1 MNSIVIGSGFGG
13 IAAALR
19 LKAKGHKVKLIE
31 KHPDLGGR
39 ARVFKRN
46 GFIYDAGP
54 TVITAPYLINEL
66 FELFNKDPKNY
77 IELTPLKIWYQFIF
91 EDKTKF
97 NYSGDEIEMKDQ
109 IEKLSKEDVNGYEK
123 LVNFTKKIFDKGFLE
138 LADVPF
144 DKPFVMMQQ
153 LPALLKLKSYKSVY
167 SLVSSYIKNEKLRRM
182 LSMHPLLVGGNP
194 FTTTSIYGLILYLE
208 KKWGIHYSVGGTGN
222 IIKGFE
228 KLMNEV
234 GIEIIK
240 NTEVTEIITKNNKIS
255 GVKLNNENEIDA
267 DNVVCNADPPAFYE
281 KMLSKSNE
289 NSMLF
294 NWKKNR
300 MEYSMGLFVYY
311 FGTKKIYENVEH
323 HTIKFGNKYEEHL
336 DDIFNKKKLNNEN
349 EIGADNVVC
358 NADPP
363 AFYEKMLSKS
373 NESSMLFNWKKNR
386 MEYSMG
392 LFVYYFG
399 TKKIYENVEHH
410 TIKFGNKYKEH
421 LDDIFDKK
429 KLNNDISYYLHR
441 PTATDKTMAPEGND
455 CFYVLVPVPNN
466 QSKINWETEGEKM
479 KNLVIEKMEKDLMP
493 DLKNNIVEDFY
504 LTPDYFE
511 KELNTKFGSGFS
523 IQPKFTQSAYF
534 RFHNKSEIY
543 DGLYFV
549 GAGTHPGAGVPG
561 VLSSAKVLDKLF

>member
-1 MNSIVIGSGFGG
+1 MNSVVIGSGFGG

-19 LKAKGHKVKLIE
+19 LKAKNHKVTLIE

-39 ARVFKRN
+39 ARVFKKN
-46 GFIYDAGP
+46 GFTFDGGP

-66 FELFNKDPKNY
+66 FDLFKKDPKNY
-77 IELTPLKIWYQFIF
+77 IKLTPLKIWYQFIF

-97 NYSGDEIEMKDQ
+97 DYSGNESEMKNQ
-109 IEKLSKEDVNGYEK
+109 IQKINIDDVKGYEK
-123 LVNFTKKIFDKGFLE
+123 LVNFTKKIFDKGFTE

-167 SLVSSYIKNEKLRRM
+167 SLVSTYIQSEKLRRM

-194 FTTTSIYGLILYLE
+194 FSTTSIYGLILYLE
-208 KKWGIHYSVGGTGN
+208 KKWGIHYSMGGTGN
-222 IIKGFE
+222 IIKGYE

-234 GIEIIK
+234 GIKILKES
-240 NTEVTEIITKNNKIS
+240 EVTKIISKNNKIS
-255 GVKLNNENEIDA
+255 GVKINNENIIEA
-267 DNVVCNADPPAFYE
+267 DNVICNADPPAVYE
-281 KMLSKSNE
+281 KLLSRNN
-289 NSMLF
+289 NSILF

-311 FGTKKIYENVEH
+311 FGTKKV
-323 HTIKFGNKYEEHL
+323 
-336 DDIFNKKKLNNEN
+336 
-349 EIGADNVVC
+349 
-358 NADPP
+358 
-363 AFYEKMLSKS
+363 
-373 NESSMLFNWKKNR
+373 
-386 MEYSMG
+386 
-392 LFVYYFG
+392 
-399 TKKIYENVEHH
+399 YENVEHH

-421 LDDIFDKK
+421 LEDIFNKK
-429 KLNNDISYYLHR
+429 KLNEDISYYLHR
-441 PTATDKTMAPEGND
+441 PSATDKSMAPKGND

-466 QSKINWETEGEKM
+466 QSKIDWNIEGEKM
-479 KNLVIEKMEKDLMP
+479 KKLVIDKMEKDLMP
-493 DLKNNIVEDFY
+493 NLKENIVEDFY

-511 KELNTKFGSGFS
+511 KDLNTKYGSGFS

-561 VLSSAKVLDKLF
+561 VLSSAKVLDKII

>member
-19 LKAKGHKVKLIE
+19 LRAKGHDVTLIE
-31 KHPDLGGR
+31 KHQDLGGR

-46 GFIYDAGP
+46 GFTFDGGP

-66 FELFNKDPKNY
+66 FELFKKNPKDY
-77 IELTPLKIWYQFIF
+77 IELSPLKIWYQFIF
-91 EDKTKF
+91 EDRSKF
-97 NYSGDEIEMKDQ
+97 NYSGNENEMKAQ
-109 IEKLSKEDVNGYEK
+109 IGELSQEDVQGYEK
-123 LVNFTKKIFDKGFLE
+123 LVNFTKKIFDKGFTE

-208 KKWGIHYSVGGTGN
+208 KKWGIHYSMGGTGN

-234 GIEIIK
+234 GIKVIKGNEVKKIISK
-240 NTEVTEIITKNNKIS
+240 NTKIT
-255 GVKLNNENEIDA
+255 GVQLNNDNTINA
-267 DNVVCNADPPAFYE
+267 DIVICNADPPAVYE
-281 KMLSKSNE
+281 KLLDANSN
-289 NSMLF
+289 NSFLF
-294 NWKKNR
+294 NWKK
-300 MEYSMGLFVYY
+300 
-311 FGTKKIYENVEH
+311 K
-323 HTIKFGNKYEEHL
+323 
-336 DDIFNKKKLNNEN
+336 
-349 EIGADNVVC
+349 
-358 NADPP
+358 
-363 AFYEKMLSKS
+363 
-373 NESSMLFNWKKNR
+373 R

-429 KLNNDISYYLHR
+429 KLNEDISYYLHR
-441 PTATDKTMAPEGND
+441 PSATDKSMAPEGND

-466 QSKINWETEGEKM
+466 QSGIDWNTEGEKM
-479 KNLVIEKMEKDLMP
+479 KSLIINKMEKDLMP
-493 DLKNNIVEDFY
+493 NLKENIVEDFY

-511 KELNTKFGSGFS
+511 KDLNTKFGSGFS

-561 VLSSAKVLDKLF
+561 VLSSAKVLDKIL

>member
-19 LKAKGHKVKLIE
+19 LRAKGHDVTLIE
-31 KHPDLGGR
+31 KHQDLGGR

-46 GFIYDAGP
+46 GFTFDGGP

-66 FELFNKDPKNY
+66 FELFKKNPKDY
-77 IELTPLKIWYQFIF
+77 IELSPLKIWYQFIF
-91 EDKTKF
+91 EDRSKF
-97 NYSGDEIEMKDQ
+97 NYSGNENEMKAQ
-109 IEKLSKEDVNGYEK
+109 IGELSQEDVQGYEK
-123 LVNFTKKIFDKGFLE
+123 LVNFTKKIFDKGFTE

-208 KKWGIHYSVGGTGN
+208 KKWGIHYSMGGTGN

-234 GIEIIK
+234 GIKVIKGNEVKKIISK
-240 NTEVTEIITKNNKIS
+240 NTKIT
-255 GVKLNNENEIDA
+255 GVQLNNDNTINA
-267 DNVVCNADPPAFYE
+267 DIVICNADPPAVYE
-281 KMLSKSNE
+281 KLLDGNNN
-289 NSMLF
+289 NSFLF
-294 NWKKNR
+294 NWKK
-300 MEYSMGLFVYY
+300 
-311 FGTKKIYENVEH
+311 K
-323 HTIKFGNKYEEHL
+323 
-336 DDIFNKKKLNNEN
+336 
-349 EIGADNVVC
+349 
-358 NADPP
+358 
-363 AFYEKMLSKS
+363 
-373 NESSMLFNWKKNR
+373 R

-429 KLNNDISYYLHR
+429 KLNEDISYYLHR
-441 PTATDKTMAPEGND
+441 PSATDKSMAPEGND

-466 QSKINWETEGEKM
+466 QSGIDWNTEGEKM
-479 KNLVIEKMEKDLMP
+479 KSLIINKMEKDLMP
-493 DLKNNIVEDFY
+493 NLKENIVEDFY

-511 KELNTKFGSGFS
+511 KDLNTKFGSGFS

-561 VLSSAKVLDKLF
+561 VLSSAKVLDKIL

>member
-19 LKAKGHKVKLIE
+19 LKAKGHQVKLIE

-39 ARVFKRN
+39 ARVFKKN
-46 GFIYDAGP
+46 GFIFDGGP

-66 FELFNKDPKNY
+66 FELFKKDPKNY
-77 IELTPLKIWYQFIF
+77 IELSPLKIWYQFIF
-91 EDKTKF
+91 EDKSKF
-97 NYSGDEIEMKDQ
+97 NYSGDEDNMVKQ
-109 IEKLSKEDVNGYEK
+109 IEDISKDDVEGYQK
-123 LVNFTKKIFDKGFLE
+123 LVSFTKKIFDKGFTE

-167 SLVSSYIKNEKLRRM
+167 SLVSSFIKNEKLRRM

-208 KKWGIHYSVGGTGN
+208 KKWGIHYSMGGTGN
-222 IIKGFE
+222 IIKGLE
-228 KLMNEV
+228 KLMLEE
-234 GIEIIK
+234 GIDIIK
-240 NTEVTEIITKNNKIS
+240 NSEVTDIISKSNKIT
-255 GVKLNNENEIDA
+255 GIKLNNQEIIEA
-267 DNVVCNADPPAFYE
+267 ENVVCNADPPAFYE
-281 KMLSKSNE
+281 KMLKKNGQGSFI
-289 NSMLF
+289 F
-294 NWKKNR
+294 NWKKKR

-311 FGTKKIYENVEH
+311 FGTKKVYE
-323 HTIKFGNKYEEHL
+323 
-336 DDIFNKKKLNNEN
+336 D
-349 EIGADNVVC
+349 
-358 NADPP
+358 
-363 AFYEKMLSKS
+363 
-373 NESSMLFNWKKNR
+373 
-386 MEYSMG
+386 
-392 LFVYYFG
+392 
-399 TKKIYENVEHH
+399 VEHH

-421 LDDIFDKK
+421 LEDIFNNK

-441 PTATDKTMAPEGND
+441 PSATDKSMAPEGND

-466 QSKINWETEGEKM
+466 QSKIDWQTEGENM
-479 KNLVIEKMEKDLMP
+479 KNLVIDKMEKDLMP
-493 DLKNNIVEDFY
+493 NLRENIVADFY

-561 VLSSAKVLDKLF
+561 VLSSAKVLDKLL

>member
-19 LKAKGHKVKLIE
+19 LKAKGHQVKLIE

-39 ARVFKRN
+39 ARVFKKN
-46 GFIYDAGP
+46 GFIFDGGP

-66 FELFNKDPKNY
+66 FELFKKDPKNY
-77 IELTPLKIWYQFIF
+77 IELSPLKIWYQFIF
-91 EDKTKF
+91 EDKSKF
-97 NYSGDEIEMKDQ
+97 NYSGDEDNMVKQ
-109 IEKLSKEDVNGYEK
+109 IEDISKDDVEGYQK
-123 LVNFTKKIFDKGFLE
+123 LVSFTKKIFDKGFTE

-167 SLVSSYIKNEKLRRM
+167 SLVSSFIKNEKLRRM

-208 KKWGIHYSVGGTGN
+208 KKWGIHYSMGGTGN
-222 IIKGFE
+222 IIKGLE
-228 KLMNEV
+228 KLMLEE
-234 GIEIIK
+234 GIDIIK
-240 NTEVTEIITKNNKIS
+240 NSEVTEIISKSNKIT
-255 GVKLNNENEIDA
+255 GIKLNNQETIEA
-267 DNVVCNADPPAFYE
+267 ENVVCNADPPAFYE
-281 KMLSKSNE
+281 KMLKKNGQGSFI
-289 NSMLF
+289 F
-294 NWKKNR
+294 NWKKKR

-311 FGTKKIYENVEH
+311 FGTKK
-323 HTIKFGNKYEEHL
+323 
-336 DDIFNKKKLNNEN
+336 
-349 EIGADNVVC
+349 
-358 NADPP
+358 
-363 AFYEKMLSKS
+363 
-373 NESSMLFNWKKNR
+373 
-386 MEYSMG
+386 
-392 LFVYYFG
+392 VY
-399 TKKIYENVEHH
+399 KDVEHH

-421 LDDIFDKK
+421 LEDIFNNK

-441 PTATDKTMAPEGND
+441 PSATDKSMAPEGND

-466 QSKINWETEGEKM
+466 QSKIDWQTEGEKM
-479 KNLVIEKMEKDLMP
+479 KNLVIDKMEKDLMP
-493 DLKNNIVEDFY
+493 NLRENIVADFY

-561 VLSSAKVLDKLF
+561 VLSSAKVLDKLL

>member
-19 LKAKGHKVKLIE
+19 LRAKGHDVTLIE
-31 KHPDLGGR
+31 KHQDLGGR

-46 GFIYDAGP
+46 GFTFDGGP

-66 FELFNKDPKNY
+66 FELFKKNPKDY
-77 IELTPLKIWYQFIF
+77 IELSPLKIWYQFIF
-91 EDKTKF
+91 EDRSKF
-97 NYSGDEIEMKDQ
+97 NYSGNENEMKAQ
-109 IEKLSKEDVNGYEK
+109 IGELSQEDVQGYEK
-123 LVNFTKKIFDKGFLE
+123 LVNFTKKIFDKGFTE

-144 DKPFVMMQQ
+144 DKPFVMLQQ

-167 SLVSSYIKNEKLRRM
+167 SLVSSYIKNEKLRRI

-208 KKWGIHYSVGGTGN
+208 KKWGIHYSMGGTGN

-234 GIEIIK
+234 GIKVIKGNEVKKIISK
-240 NTEVTEIITKNNKIS
+240 NTKIT
-255 GVKLNNENEIDA
+255 GVQLSNDNTINA
-267 DNVVCNADPPAFYE
+267 DIVICNADPPAVYE
-281 KMLSKSNE
+281 KLLDGNSN
-289 NSMLF
+289 NSFLF
-294 NWKKNR
+294 NWKK
-300 MEYSMGLFVYY
+300 
-311 FGTKKIYENVEH
+311 K
-323 HTIKFGNKYEEHL
+323 
-336 DDIFNKKKLNNEN
+336 
-349 EIGADNVVC
+349 
-358 NADPP
+358 
-363 AFYEKMLSKS
+363 
-373 NESSMLFNWKKNR
+373 R

-429 KLNNDISYYLHR
+429 RLNEDISYYLHR
-441 PTATDKTMAPEGND
+441 PSATDKSMAPEGND

-466 QSKINWETEGEKM
+466 QSGIDWNTEGAKM
-479 KNLVIEKMEKDLMP
+479 KSLIINKMEKDLMP
-493 DLKNNIVEDFY
+493 NLKENIVEDFY

-511 KELNTKFGSGFS
+511 KDLNTKFGSGFS

-561 VLSSAKVLDKLF
+561 VLSSAKVLDKIL

>member
-1 MNSIVIGSGFGG
+1 MNSLVIGSGFGG

-19 LKAKGHKVKLIE
+19 LRAKGHEVTIIE

-39 ARVFKRN
+39 ARVFRKN
-46 GFIYDAGP
+46 GFTFDGGP

-66 FELFNKDPKNY
+66 FDLFKKDPRDY
-77 IELTPLKIWYQFIF
+77 IKLTPLKIWYQFIF

-97 NYSGDEIEMKDQ
+97 NYSGNELEMKNQ
-109 IEKLSKEDVNGYEK
+109 IQNINVEDVEGYEK
-123 LVNFTKKIFDKGFLE
+123 LVNFTKKIFDKGFTE

-167 SLVSSYIKNEKLRRM
+167 SLVSSYIKSEKLRKM

-194 FTTTSIYGLILYLE
+194 FSTTSIYGLILYLE
-208 KKWGIHYSVGGTGN
+208 KKWGIHYSMGGTGN
-222 IIKGFE
+222 IIKGYE
-228 KLMNEV
+228 KLMKEV
-234 GIEIIK
+234 GVKILKES
-240 NTEVTEIITKNNKIS
+240 EVTKIISKNNKIT
-255 GVKLNNENEIDA
+255 GVQINNQTDIDA
-267 DNVVCNADPPAFYE
+267 DNIICNADPPAVYE
-281 KMLSKSNE
+281 KLLNQNNN
-289 NSMLF
+289 NSF
-294 NWKKNR
+294 
-300 MEYSMGLFVYY
+300 
-311 FGTKKIYENVEH
+311 
-323 HTIKFGNKYEEHL
+323 
-336 DDIFNKKKLNNEN
+336 
-349 EIGADNVVC
+349 
-358 NADPP
+358 
-363 AFYEKMLSKS
+363 
-373 NESSMLFNWKKNR
+373 LFNWKKNR

-429 KLNNDISYYLHR
+429 KLNDDISYYLHR
-441 PTATDKTMAPEGND
+441 PTATDKSMAPEGND

-466 QSKINWETEGEKM
+466 QSNINWNTEGEKM
-479 KNLVIEKMEKDLMP
+479 KKLVIEKMEKDLMP
-493 DLKNNIVEDFY
+493 NLKENIVEDFY

-511 KELNTKFGSGFS
+511 KDLNTKFGSGFS

-534 RFHNKSEIY
+534 RFHNKSEVY

-561 VLSSAKVLDKLF
+561 VLSSAKVLDKII

>member
-19 LKAKGHKVKLIE
+19 LKAKGHQVKLIE

-39 ARVFKRN
+39 ARVFKKN
-46 GFIYDAGP
+46 GFIFDGGP

-66 FELFNKDPKNY
+66 FELFKKDPKNY
-77 IELTPLKIWYQFIF
+77 IELSPLKIWYQFIF
-91 EDKTKF
+91 EDKSKF
-97 NYSGDEIEMKDQ
+97 NYSGDEANMVKQ
-109 IEKLSKEDVNGYEK
+109 IEDISKDDVEGYQK
-123 LVNFTKKIFDKGFLE
+123 LVSFTKKIFDKGFTE

-167 SLVSSYIKNEKLRRM
+167 SLVSSFIKNEKLRRM

-208 KKWGIHYSVGGTGN
+208 KKWGIHYSMGGTGN
-222 IIKGFE
+222 IIKGLE
-228 KLMNEV
+228 KLMLEE
-234 GIEIIK
+234 GIDIIK
-240 NTEVTEIITKNNKIS
+240 NSEVTEIISKSNKIT
-255 GVKLNNENEIDA
+255 GIKLNNQEIIEA
-267 DNVVCNADPPAFYE
+267 KNVVCNADPPAFYE
-281 KMLSKSNE
+281 KMLKKNGQGSFI
-289 NSMLF
+289 F
-294 NWKKNR
+294 NWKKKR

-311 FGTKKIYENVEH
+311 FGTKKIY
-323 HTIKFGNKYEEHL
+323 
-336 DDIFNKKKLNNEN
+336 
-349 EIGADNVVC
+349 
-358 NADPP
+358 P
-363 AFYEKMLSKS
+363 
-373 NESSMLFNWKKNR
+373 
-386 MEYSMG
+386 
-392 LFVYYFG
+392 
-399 TKKIYENVEHH
+399 NVEHH

-421 LDDIFDKK
+421 LEDIFNNK

-441 PTATDKTMAPEGND
+441 PSATDKSMAPEGND

-466 QSKINWETEGEKM
+466 QSKIDWRTEGENM
-479 KNLVIEKMEKDLMP
+479 KNLVIDKMEKDLMP
-493 DLKNNIVEDFY
+493 NLRENIVADFY

-561 VLSSAKVLDKLF
+561 VLSSAKVLDKLL

>member
-19 LKAKGHKVKLIE
+19 LKAKGHKVTLIE

-39 ARVFKRN
+39 ARVFRKN
-46 GFIYDAGP
+46 GFIFDRGP

-66 FELFNKDPKNY
+66 FELFKKNPKDY
-77 IELTPLKIWYQFIF
+77 IKLSPLKVWYQFVF
-91 EDKTKF
+91 EDKSKF
-97 NYSGDEIEMKDQ
+97 NYSGNENEMKAQ
-109 IEKLSKEDVNGYEK
+109 IKELNKEDVKGYEK
-123 LVNFTKKIFDKGFLE
+123 LVNFTKKIFDKGFTE
-138 LADVPF
+138 LADIPF

-153 LPALLKLKSYKSVY
+153 LPSLLKLKSYKSVY

-208 KKWGIHYSVGGTGN
+208 KKWGIHYSMGGTGN

-234 GIEIIK
+234 GIKVIK
-240 NTEVTEIITKNNKIS
+240 GNEVTKILSKNNKITS
-255 GVKLNNENEIDA
+255 IQLDNHDYIDA
-267 DNVVCNADPPAFYE
+267 DNVICNADPPAVYE
-281 KMLSKSNE
+281 KLLDEKNN
-289 NSMLF
+289 NSFLF
-294 NWKKNR
+294 KWKKKR

-311 FGTKKIYENVEH
+311 FGTKKIYDNVEH
-323 HTIKFGNKYEEHL
+323 HTIKFG
-336 DDIFNKKKLNNEN
+336 
-349 EIGADNVVC
+349 
-358 NADPP
+358 
-363 AFYEKMLSKS
+363 S
-373 NESSMLFNWKKNR
+373 
-386 MEYSMG
+386 
-392 LFVYYFG
+392 
-399 TKKIYENVEHH
+399 
-410 TIKFGNKYKEH
+410 KYKEH

-441 PTATDKTMAPEGND
+441 PSATDKSMAPEGND

-466 QSKINWETEGEKM
+466 QSGIDWSIEGDKM
-479 KNLVIEKMEKDLMP
+479 KKLIIDKMENDLMP
-493 DLKNNIVEDFY
+493 NLRNNIVEDFY

-511 KELNTKFGSGFS
+511 KDLNTKFGSGFS

-561 VLSSAKVLDKLF
+561 VLSSAKVLDKIL

>member
-19 LKAKGHKVKLIE
+19 LRAKGYNVTLIE
-31 KHPDLGGR
+31 KHQDLGGR

-46 GFIYDAGP
+46 GFTFDGGP

-66 FELFNKDPKNY
+66 FELFKKNPKDY
-77 IELTPLKIWYQFIF
+77 IELSPLKIWYQFIF
-91 EDKTKF
+91 EDRSKF
-97 NYSGDEIEMKDQ
+97 NYSGNENEMKAQ
-109 IEKLSKEDVNGYEK
+109 IGELSQEDVQGYEK
-123 LVNFTKKIFDKGFLE
+123 LVNFTKKIFDKGFTE

-144 DKPFVMMQQ
+144 DKPFVMLQQ

-208 KKWGIHYSVGGTGN
+208 KKWGIHYSMGGTGN

-234 GIEIIK
+234 GIKVIKGNEVKKIISK
-240 NTEVTEIITKNNKIS
+240 NTKIT
-255 GVKLNNENEIDA
+255 GVQLSNDNTINA
-267 DNVVCNADPPAFYE
+267 DIVICNADPPAVYE
-281 KMLSKSNE
+281 KLLDRNSN
-289 NSMLF
+289 NSFLF
-294 NWKKNR
+294 NWKK
-300 MEYSMGLFVYY
+300 
-311 FGTKKIYENVEH
+311 K
-323 HTIKFGNKYEEHL
+323 
-336 DDIFNKKKLNNEN
+336 
-349 EIGADNVVC
+349 
-358 NADPP
+358 
-363 AFYEKMLSKS
+363 
-373 NESSMLFNWKKNR
+373 R

-429 KLNNDISYYLHR
+429 KLNEDISYYLHR
-441 PTATDKTMAPEGND
+441 PSATDKSMAPEGND

-466 QSKINWETEGEKM
+466 QSGIDWNTEGEKM
-479 KNLVIEKMEKDLMP
+479 KSLIINKMEKDLMP
-493 DLKNNIVEDFY
+493 NLKENIVEDFY

-511 KELNTKFGSGFS
+511 KDLNTKFGSGFS

-561 VLSSAKVLDKLF
+561 VLSSAKVLDKIL

>member
-19 LKAKGHKVKLIE
+19 LRAKGHDVTLIE
-31 KHPDLGGR
+31 KHQDLGGR

-46 GFIYDAGP
+46 GFTFDGGP
-54 TVITAPYLINEL
+54 TVITAPHLINEL
-66 FELFNKDPKNY
+66 FELFKKNPKDY
-77 IELTPLKIWYQFIF
+77 IELSPLKIWYQFIF
-91 EDKTKF
+91 EDRSKF
-97 NYSGDEIEMKDQ
+97 NYSGNENEMKAQ
-109 IEKLSKEDVNGYEK
+109 IGELSQEDVRGYEK
-123 LVNFTKKIFDKGFLE
+123 LVNFTKKIFDKGFTE

-208 KKWGIHYSVGGTGN
+208 KKWGIHYSMGGTGN

-234 GIEIIK
+234 GIKVIKGNEVKKIISK
-240 NTEVTEIITKNNKIS
+240 NTKIT
-255 GVKLNNENEIDA
+255 GVQLSNDNTINA
-267 DNVVCNADPPAFYE
+267 DIVICNADPPAVYE
-281 KMLSKSNE
+281 KLLDGNSN
-289 NSMLF
+289 NSFLF
-294 NWKKNR
+294 NWKK
-300 MEYSMGLFVYY
+300 
-311 FGTKKIYENVEH
+311 K
-323 HTIKFGNKYEEHL
+323 
-336 DDIFNKKKLNNEN
+336 
-349 EIGADNVVC
+349 
-358 NADPP
+358 
-363 AFYEKMLSKS
+363 
-373 NESSMLFNWKKNR
+373 R

-429 KLNNDISYYLHR
+429 KLNEDISYYLHR
-441 PTATDKTMAPEGND
+441 PSATDKSMAPEGND

-466 QSKINWETEGEKM
+466 QSGINWNTEGEKM
-479 KNLVIEKMEKDLMP
+479 KSLIINKMEKDLMP
-493 DLKNNIVEDFY
+493 NLKENIVEDFY

-511 KELNTKFGSGFS
+511 KDLNTKFGSGFS

-561 VLSSAKVLDKLF
+561 VLSSAKVLDKIL

>member
-19 LKAKGHKVKLIE
+19 LKAKGHKVTLIE
-31 KHPDLGGR
+31 KHHDLGGR
-39 ARVFKRN
+39 ARVFRKN
-46 GFIYDAGP
+46 GFIFDGGP

-66 FELFNKDPKNY
+66 FELFKKNPKDY
-77 IELTPLKIWYQFIF
+77 IKLSPLKVWYQFVF
-91 EDKTKF
+91 EDKSKF
-97 NYSGDEIEMKDQ
+97 NYSGNENEMKAQ
-109 IEKLSKEDVNGYEK
+109 IEELNKEDVKGYEK
-123 LVNFTKKIFDKGFLE
+123 LVSFTKKIFDKGFTE
-138 LADVPF
+138 LADIPF

-153 LPALLKLKSYKSVY
+153 LPSLLKLKSYKSVY

-208 KKWGIHYSVGGTGN
+208 KKWGIHYSMGGTGN

-234 GIEIIK
+234 GIKVIK
-240 NTEVTEIITKNNKIS
+240 GNEVIKILAKNNKVTS
-255 GVKLNNENEIDA
+255 VQLDNHDNIDA
-267 DNVVCNADPPAFYE
+267 DNVICNADPPAVYE
-281 KMLSKSNE
+281 KLLDEKNN
-289 NSMLF
+289 NSFLF
-294 NWKKNR
+294 KWKKKR

-311 FGTKKIYENVEH
+311 FGTKKIYDNVEH
-323 HTIKFGNKYEEHL
+323 HTIKFG
-336 DDIFNKKKLNNEN
+336 
-349 EIGADNVVC
+349 
-358 NADPP
+358 
-363 AFYEKMLSKS
+363 S
-373 NESSMLFNWKKNR
+373 
-386 MEYSMG
+386 
-392 LFVYYFG
+392 
-399 TKKIYENVEHH
+399 
-410 TIKFGNKYKEH
+410 KYKEH

-429 KLNNDISYYLHR
+429 KLNNDVSYYLHR
-441 PTATDKTMAPEGND
+441 PSATDKSMAPEGND

-466 QSKINWETEGEKM
+466 QSGIDWSIEGDKM
-479 KNLVIEKMEKDLMP
+479 KKLIIDKMENDLMP
-493 DLKNNIVEDFY
+493 NLRNNIVEDFY

-511 KELNTKFGSGFS
+511 KDLNTKFGSGFS

-561 VLSSAKVLDKLF
+561 VLSSAKVLDKIL